1 MSSFMFSG
9 IGTFSFHLNFY
20 FICGNTCAMSTIRKF
35 RVPSL
40 SRGLLLLDK
49 VPSSESNSHALVL
62 EKKVEVGQIH
72 LLTWLGNKSTAGSKD
87 LSTVFSSL
95 SFALLAFILRQA
107 FSTWQEEGFR
117 SPTPTPSSQVG
128 TPETGPLSGRQCFI
142 PPDGPLGVTW
152 LKLNPQSQREGCHS
166 YQ

>member
-72 LLTWLGNKSTAGSKD
+72 LLT
-87 LSTVFSSL
+87 
-95 SFALLAFILRQA
+95 
-107 FSTWQEEGFR
+107 
-117 SPTPTPSSQVG
+117 
-128 TPETGPLSGRQCFI
+128 
-142 PPDGPLGVTW
+142 
-152 LKLNPQSQREGCHS
+152 
-166 YQ
+166 